1 MAVYISGKEVGDRL
15 TRIHD
20 RIRALRA
27 DRLAIDRYAEDLEQ
41 EGVNASTIQTDINA
55 KLVDWGSVRDEIVG
69 DLNDLPLY
77 WKARVK
83 IGMSALYNSANI
95 EANFA
100 NNLLADLSTAA
111 VIRANSSSELTSI
124 SGGPFSVFL
133 ADDVVEISNAENTSN
148 NKRLK
153 VRYSTAPGGVDL
165 ITNGGFA
172 SATGWTEAG
181 DGGTEVTITGGKA
194 VFSVATCT
202 LSQAEADMVGAGAAS
217 ATSVGWIAATYY
229 LVTFTLDT
237 VSAGTLAVGT
247 NTTPAQH
254 TVTAAGTHRALILG
268 DNNAAG
274 LIFTAT
280 GFTGNLDNVSLIPFS
295 GLAFYD
301 ELGTDNAADTKLV
314 ITLQER

>member
-15 TRIHD
+15 TRILD
-20 RIRALRA
+20 RVRALRA

-133 ADDVVEISNAENTSN
+133 ADDVVEISNAENASN

-153 VRYSTAPGGVDL
+153 VRYSTAPGGIDL

-172 SATGWTEAG
+172 SATGWTEASADIG
-181 DGGTEVTITGGKA
+181 ITGGVA
-194 VFSVATCT
+194 VFANATAT
-202 LSQAEADMVGAGAAS
+202 LSQAEADMVNAGAAS

-229 LVTFTLDT
+229 LCTFDVLENG
-237 VSAGTLAVGT
+237 SISGSLAVGT

-254 TVTAAGTHRALILG
+254 TVTAVGTHRALILG

-274 LIFTAT
+274 LVFTAT
-280 GFTGNLDNVSLIPFS
+280 AFTGGLDNVSLIPFS